1 VSLARFDTIVVPFPF
16 TDLPVVRRRPAL
28 VISDAGWNAASG
40 HVVAA
45 MITSAGQ
52 SDWPLDVV
60 LRDLATAGL
69 AAPCR
74 VRMKLFTLEAG
85 LVLRRAGQLAPA
97 DAEAVAA
104 TLARLLAVGDC

>member
-1 VSLARFDTIVVPFPF
+1 MSFARFDTIVVPFPF

-28 VISDAGWNAASG
+28 VLSTAGWNRAAG

-52 SDWPLDVV
+52 SDWPLDVPV
-60 LRDLATAGL
+60 TDLATAGL

-74 VRMKLFTLEAG
+74 VRMKLFTLEAN
-85 LVLRRAGQLAPA
+85 LVVRRAGQLAPV
-97 DAEAVAA
+97 DAAAVEAA
-104 TLARLLAVGDC
+104 LARLLAVG